1 MTDNSNQIGD
11 QLRVAADNMKH
22 SAEKISATGTALGTR
37 LLDQA
42 EANTREAFAA
52 IRAATQA
59 KDVSEV
65 IKIQGDYVRDQGARA
80 MTQAREISEMIT
92 GFGREM
98 MGQMTKR
105 D

>member
-1 MTDNSNQIGD
+1 MADQTNKIGE
-11 QLRVAADNMKH
+11 QLKAAADNLKH
-22 SAEKISATGTALGTR
+22 SAEKMSATGAELGTR

-65 IKIQGDYVRDQGARA
+65 IKIQGDYVRDQGTRA

-92 GFGREM
+92 GFGRDM